1 MRDDIYRAPESAN
14 GGGLVVVAMIVGFM
28 LMLAGFNWLTH
39 QVAWHFGVGI

>member
-1 MRDDIYRAPESAN
+1 MTSSN
-14 GGGLVVVAMIVGFM
+14 GGGVLTVAMIIGFM